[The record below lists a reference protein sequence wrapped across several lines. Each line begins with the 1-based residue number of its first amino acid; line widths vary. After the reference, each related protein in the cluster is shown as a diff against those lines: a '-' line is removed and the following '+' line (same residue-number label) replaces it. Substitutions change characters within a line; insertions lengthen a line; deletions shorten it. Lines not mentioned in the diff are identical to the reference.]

1 MGDTTKLLCSS
12 IRRKGGKETRKSCSK
27 SLEKLLPAV
36 LLNLLPV
43 VAVNASA
50 RETMASVGGELSIK
64 GIPYI

>member
-1 MGDTTKLLCSS
+1 MLFNKKK
-12 IRRKGGKETRKSCSK
+12 RWKGNTEILQQV

>member
-1 MGDTTKLLCSS
+1 M
-12 IRRKGGKETRKSCSK
+12 

-50 RETMASVGGELSIK
+50 RETMAVWGENYLLK
-64 GIPYI
+64 EYLTFK

>member
-1 MGDTTKLLCSS
+1 MLFNKKK
-12 IRRKGGKETRKSCSK
+12 RWKGNTEILQQV

-50 RETMASVGGELSIK
+50 RETMAVWGENYLLK
-64 GIPYI
+64 EYLTFK